1 MPHPTS
7 SAGSAFLPSGMTIRI
22 ESDGAVI
29 GNRGDLVVEV
39 DLSASLG
46 PIKRLFSET
55 GSVLIAV
62 AELDV
67 GSIEAAG
74 GTAELSGS
82 LQVQH
87 VRARTVRFTSGAL
100 RARVIQATDE
110 AALLGEKL
118 EAEVVSAPRV
128 AFGEATSGRATAVGA
143 VHDLGAHK
151 VRGCFSL
158 AEYVDLVPHGR
169 ATLDAYGIPVDEPVT
184 AAADGGQ
191 PDARSSSPAADDADE
206 DEEGDPAG
214 SGASSEASA
223 SGDPGP
229 QIREAMRRIVECYA
243 RDDVPPPIDFLETL
257 VSEGGWDDLKLQL
270 NSTWR
275 DLLKYHQK
283 KGLRIS
289 NTVTQQFQ
297 QIQLVVKR
305 LPG

>member
-29 GNRGDLVVEV
+29 GNRGDLVVEA

-55 GSVLIAV
+55 GSVRIAV

-67 GSIEAAG
+67 GSIEAGG
-74 GTAELSGS
+74 GTAELAGS
-82 LQVQH
+82 IQAQY
-87 VRARTVRFTSGAL
+87 VRARTVRFTSGTL

-110 AALLGEKL
+110 AALVGERI
-118 EAEVVSAPRV
+118 EAEVVVAPRV
-128 AFGEATSGRATAVGA
+128 GFGEATSGRATAVGA
-143 VHDLGAHK
+143 SHDLGAHK

-169 ATLDAYGIPVDEPVT
+169 ATLDAYGIPVDQPVT

-191 PDARSSSPAADDADE
+191 PEARSSSPASDDE
-206 DEEGDPAG
+206 DEEGDPA
-214 SGASSEASA
+214 SSQATPEAAA

-243 RDDVPPPIDFLETL
+243 REEVPPPIDFLETL